1 MGIHKFEIITA
12 TSGENIFYFP
22 TFLNLGSQ
30 YEIHNSKSNTDAN
43 LMQIE
48 QQAEHFLFRAT
59 LRAKNLYQKLF
70 FQKSVDV
77 WLNNYLPS
85 NSIEI
90 AI

>member
-12 TSGENIFYFP
+12 TSGENIFYCP

-59 LRAKNLYQKLF
+59 LRAKNL
-70 FQKSVDV
+70 FQIDKVIFSRN
-77 WLNNYLPS
+77 LLMFG
-85 NSIEI
+85 
-90 AI
+90 

>member
-12 TSGENIFYFP
+12 TSGENIFY
-22 TFLNLGSQ
+22 FLNLGSQ

-59 LRAKNLYQKLF
+59 LRAKNLYQIDKVIFSRNLLMF
-70 FQKSVDV
+70 G
-77 WLNNYLPS
+77 
-85 NSIEI
+85 
-90 AI
+90 

>member
-43 LMQIE
+43 LMQI
-48 QQAEHFLFRAT
+48 FRAT
-59 LRAKNLYQKLF
+59 LRAKNLYQIDKVIFSRNLLMF
-70 FQKSVDV
+70 G
-77 WLNNYLPS
+77 
-85 NSIEI
+85 
-90 AI
+90 